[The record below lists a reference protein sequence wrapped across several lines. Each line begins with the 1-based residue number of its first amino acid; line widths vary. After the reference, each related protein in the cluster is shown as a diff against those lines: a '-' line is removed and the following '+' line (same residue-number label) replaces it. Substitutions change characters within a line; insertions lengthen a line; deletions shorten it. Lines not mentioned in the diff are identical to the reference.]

1 MNAIRTPTH
10 PSRPLC
16 QFYVRNGTCRNGD
29 GCRWSHDL
37 RGMTKQEALLT
48 IPCPFYRK
56 GTCRFGDSCELKHA
70 ELNSPLA
77 SAADWPSMESKVESN
92 QSEEECCGICLE
104 NTSALRRQFGI
115 LSCCNHVFCHKCIM
129 EWRTEGSDEVSS
141 RRVCPTCRKESDFVV
156 PSNVHPATEEEKGA
170 ILRHYKERLS
180 VIPCRNF
187 DGDLGSCPF
196 GSDCFYA
203 HFDDDAKDIKSQDQ
217 TMQQLYQE
225 RQRHRNDRRGRNELE
240 MISEMLLMMGMQR
253 HLAAE
258 RNNQSR
264 RGQREGRNR
273 RGGRNDDDDESQ
285 EEDDDAIDFV
295 HHFFAHFMSLHHDEL
310 EDDSEDEDNDDDS
323 SMPGL
328 E

>member
-1 MNAIRTPTH
+1 
-10 PSRPLC
+10 
-16 QFYVRNGTCRNGD
+16 
-29 GCRWSHDL
+29 
-37 RGMTKQEALLT
+37 MTKQEALST

-70 ELNSPLA
+70 ESNSLQV
-77 SAADWPSMESKVESN
+77 SAAACPSVSSNFESN
-92 QSEEECCGICLE
+92 QPEEECCGICLE
-104 NTSALRRQFGI
+104 NTSSLRRQFGI

-156 PSNVHPATEEEKGA
+156 PSHVHPTTEVEKGE
-170 ILRHYKERLS
+170 ILRNYKERLS
-180 VIPCRNF
+180 IIPCRNF

-203 HFDDDAKDIKSQDQ
+203 HFDDDGKDIKSQDQ

-225 RQRHRNDRRGRNELE
+225 RQRHRNDRRGQHELE
-240 MISEMLLMMGMQR
+240 AITEMLLMMGMQR
-253 HLAAE
+253 HMAAE
-258 RNNQSR
+258 RNNQGR
-264 RGQREGRNR
+264 RGRRDGRNR
-273 RGGRNDDDDESQ
+273 RGGRNDDDDDNES
-285 EEDDDAIDFV
+285 EDEDADDDIDFI
-295 HHFFAHFMSLHHDEL
+295 HHFFVHFMSLHHDEL
-310 EDDSEDEDNDDDS
+310 EDDSDDEDADGES